1 MFFRRDPGAAVRPH
15 PDGGIRDGGLEE
27 QRVGDHADVR
37 AQADEAYLAD
47 MLTDRKYKEIA
58 GTNLDKL
65 ELLIDALNPASE
77 RKDPDDFDFAF

>member
-1 MFFRRDPGAAVRPH
+1 M
-15 PDGGIRDGGLEE
+15 
-27 QRVGDHADVR
+27 DHATANARLAYLLYCISEKLRGSDKLDK
-37 AQADEAYLAD
+37 ADEAYLAD

-58 GTNLDKL
+58 GTNLEKL